1 MRKLTANE
9 LKRNRLYDTIANAEF
24 ENYNVKGHVK
34 QGMLL
39 EDKEDGSHIVVKA
52 ILKKSKV
59 DFEKEQIERPTEQV
73 KDEKED
79 TKE

>member
-1 MRKLTANE
+1 MRKLTSTE
-9 LKRNRLYDTIANAEF
+9 LKRNRLYGTIASADF

-39 EDKEDGSHIVVKA
+39 EDKEDGSHIIIKA
-52 ILKKSKV
+52 IVKKSKV

-73 KDEKED
+73 KDEKD
-79 TKE
+79 KDKE